1 MSSNLFSGVA
11 GFEQYNEEVKSF
23 KKKRI
28 HYTTPTYIKLYKNDK
43 DKNGFILNDDVK
55 CWGRMKELYSKLTDY
70 FPFSLNQEKEDY
82 LFLRKWRE
90 RYTQEIYKYKGTAY
104 KGQEFQIDEVE
115 VIGTEKFD
123 IHERLFIHE
132 SILNFF
138 KEGTKIEDLQD
149 WVNGIIEWFNNGGT
163 VYLYYFL
170 LIFIEVIGG
179 ANEQN

>member
-1 MSSNLFSGVA
+1 MSVNLFTGVQD
-11 GFEQYNEEVKSF
+11 FEDYDNIVKSL
-23 KKKRI
+23 KKKRV
-28 HYTTPTYIKLYKNDK
+28 HYVNPSYIKVYKNDK
-43 DKNGFILNDDVK
+43 NKNGDVINDDVEL
-55 CWGRMKELYSKLTDY
+55 WGRMKELYNMLVDF
-70 FPFSLNQEKEDY
+70 FPFSLGQEKEDY
-82 LFLRKWRE
+82 YFLRKWRE
-90 RYTQEIYKYKGTAY
+90 RYTQEIYKYKGTTY
-104 KGQEFQIDEVE
+104 KGQEFQINEVE

-132 SILNFF
+132 SILNFL
-138 KEGTKIEDLQD
+138 KEGTKIEELQD